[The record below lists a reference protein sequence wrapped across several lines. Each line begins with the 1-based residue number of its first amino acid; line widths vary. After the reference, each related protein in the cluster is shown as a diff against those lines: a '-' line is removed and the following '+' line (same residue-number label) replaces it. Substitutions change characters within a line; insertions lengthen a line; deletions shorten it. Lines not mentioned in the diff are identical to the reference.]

1 MNRRE
6 AHREARRA
14 SAGIRQEAGRLR
26 RLETERLRLAR
37 KWEALGADLEAM
49 ELLYTVTSG
58 WPSAGV
64 VALRYEIDEGIPIFI

>member
-14 SAGIRQEAGRLR
+14 SAGVRQEAGRLR

-58 WPSAGV
+58 WPT
-64 VALRYEIDEGIPIFI
+64 EGTKVLLSEMEQA